1 MCGCLNCPFS
11 SSFIDEAAAYP
22 IYQANKEAELKN
34 YVTMEKVKNI
44 LRKLKFGKDSYF
56 FVNDFDGKILVQ
68 PNQLEREGQIQ
79 LDRRDAHGTLIIQK
93 LINPAHDGG
102 GFVEYM
108 MEKPS
113 IKKVI
118 PKLAYVIALPKW
130 GWVMGAGI
138 YLDDVDVALGEIDAQ
153 VSHNII
159 GTMLWITAISFLS
172 VAAIFLGL
180 MLNIKERTSA
190 DDRLRVANAELE
202 IQREHI
208 IIARD
213 EERERIRKYLHDGI
227 QSMLAVIKAR
237 IEIAIKKLSGID
249 QSADSAKVDLELAKE
264 LSTDTLVR
272 LRQIIKEISIV
283 NPQLGLVYEL
293 FRHVRIDLPTCCR
306 MTSMLRGR

>member
-1 MCGCLNCPFS
+1 
-11 SSFIDEAAAYP
+11 
-22 IYQANKEAELKN
+22 
-34 YVTMEKVKNI
+34 MEKVKNI
-44 LRKLKFGKDSYF
+44 LRKLKFGKGSYF

-68 PNQLEREGQIQ
+68 PNQPEREGQIQ
-79 LDRRDAHGTLIIQK
+79 LYRRDAHGTLIIQK
-93 LINPAHDGG
+93 LINLAHDGG

-202 IQREHI
+202 IQRERI

-272 LRQIIKEISIV
+272 LRQIIE
-283 NPQLGLVYEL
+283 
-293 FRHVRIDLPTCCR
+293 
-306 MTSMLRGR
+306 